1 MISEESVARAV
12 TELMSSIPVI
22 NDLNSIQQ
30 IAEIAEKSIQNILG
44 LDGIMLCFNG
54 FHSGSV
60 SQSLCNSCS
69 IKNQVTGKE
78 FFECPLTANEK
89 LRLIPVETREVFFG
103 YLVIPENA
111 VKRSISFNKPL
122 LDYLMLLSLFLE
134 KLKRNEKLADLEK
147 TIAGEIAERKEREN
161 ILNESVQ
168 KFSSLFEHMA
178 EGMALHQ
185 LVYDKQEIVTD
196 YRIIDVNP
204 AFEKILGLRADD
216 ARGSLATSLYKVD
229 QAPFLD
235 IYTKV
240 AQTGE
245 PTVLESY
252 FPPMDRFFEIS
263 VFSPR
268 VDFFA
273 TLFLDVTERKRA
285 LDDLK
290 KSEEKYREIFENV
303 EDIFYQSDLNGTI
316 LEISLSVTRHT
327 GYTREELIGKNAAV
341 FYLNENDREVFLKE
355 LKAKGRVNDFEII
368 LKTKNG
374 EPTYTSA
381 SSRIVFDS
389 SGKPVGIDGVLRN
402 FTRRKIAEQELI
414 IAKEKAEESERLKS
428 AFLANMSHEIRT
440 PMNNILGFTE
450 LLDDDTL
457 GREDRKKF
465 LSIINSSSHQLLTVI
480 NDIIDI
486 SKIESNQLTIYNT
499 TFNVNHLLDGLLISS
514 EREKHRL
521 GKDKIGL
528 ILDKALKD
536 EDSYIVCDDVRLA
549 QVLNNLLGNALKFTT
564 SGYIKFGYRLE
575 NSNFLFFVEDTGKGI
590 ARDKQEVIFQRFR
603 QEEELYSRQYGGTG
617 LGLSI
622 SKGLVDLLGGSIWL
636 ESSEKQGTKFFFT
649 IPGSRLITKKIPAEE
664 TGIPKRRLDFSGKTL
679 LIAEDILENYN
690 YMEILLK
697 RTGAKV
703 LHAEDGKQ
711 AITIC
716 RSRPEIDLI
725 LMDIQMPGMNG
736 IEATRE
742 IRKFNTKVSI
752 IGLTAYAYI
761 EDKVH
766 CIDAGCNDFLS
777 KPIEREKLMDLL
789 LRYL

>member
-1 MISEESVARAV
+1 
-12 TELMSSIPVI
+12 
-22 NDLNSIQQ
+22 
-30 IAEIAEKSIQNILG
+30 
-44 LDGIMLCFNG
+44 
-54 FHSGSV
+54 
-60 SQSLCNSCS
+60 
-69 IKNQVTGKE
+69 
-78 FFECPLTANEK
+78 
-89 LRLIPVETREVFFG
+89 
-103 YLVIPENA
+103 
-111 VKRSISFNKPL
+111 
-122 LDYLMLLSLFLE
+122 
-134 KLKRNEKLADLEK
+134 
-147 TIAGEIAERKEREN
+147 
-161 ILNESVQ
+161 
-168 KFSSLFEHMA
+168 
-178 EGMALHQ
+178 
-185 LVYDKQEIVTD
+185 
-196 YRIIDVNP
+196 
-204 AFEKILGLRADD
+204 
-216 ARGSLATSLYKVD
+216 
-229 QAPFLD
+229 
-235 IYTKV
+235 
-240 AQTGE
+240 
-245 PTVLESY
+245 
-252 FPPMDRFFEIS
+252 
-263 VFSPR
+263 
-268 VDFFA
+268 
-273 TLFLDVTERKRA
+273 
-285 LDDLK
+285 
-290 KSEEKYREIFENV
+290 
-303 EDIFYQSDLNGTI
+303 
-316 LEISLSVTRHT
+316 
-327 GYTREELIGKNAAV
+327 
-341 FYLNENDREVFLKE
+341 
-355 LKAKGRVNDFEII
+355 
-368 LKTKNG
+368 
-374 EPTYTSA
+374 
-381 SSRIVFDS
+381 
-389 SGKPVGIDGVLRN
+389 
-402 FTRRKIAEQELI
+402 
-414 IAKEKAEESERLKS
+414 
-428 AFLANMSHEIRT
+428 
-440 PMNNILGFTE
+440 
-450 LLDDDTL
+450 
-457 GREDRKKF
+457 
-465 LSIINSSSHQLLTVI
+465 VI